1 MPITF
6 NHSNIGVQYSTGSN
20 YIIETVKSDLYR
32 RNELIDTIV
41 RDNIQ
46 TAPVTPSMYIENGTN
61 NVYAVESYTYSGTAN
76 TADFTRVFTK
86 STTCDILIVGG
97 GGAGGTYIGGGG
109 GGGGVLHIENAT
121 ISAGTY
127 NIQVGKGGTGV
138 TGGASGTTAQNGS
151 SSKAFGIEV
160 FGGGYGGVG
169 QWGTSAVQQAGANGG
184 SGGGGGS
191 CYTGTAV
198 LGGTVIQPS
207 FTSSVITANNY
218 TYYGGNGASGLL
230 FNNNSYGAIGANGGG
245 GAGGN
250 APANTDQLNAGAGA
264 DGIAI
269 NITGTSYFWGGGGG
283 GGLYGGTY
291 NGKAGNGGKGGGG
304 GGSGS
309 QVADQ
314 VGIGGIG
321 GITFGQDGDLEGD
334 GTPTAGNG
342 GDGTGGGGGGCGRT
356 TASPNA
362 VSGKGGSGIV
372 IIRYLLGTIPANNLL
387 TNANEPTFTS
397 SITPPITPTLFTFKH
412 KRGTNTQ
419 EIYTITFD
427 TDTLCDI
434 LIVGG
439 GGSSGTTGAVHEPGA
454 GGGGGIVY
462 MVNKTLIGTY
472 NIRVGK
478 GGIDSNGYDSEIRD
492 INNNLVNFDSINLVG
507 KGGGK
512 GGNSYVI
519 GSVGGS
525 SGGNA
530 GYVGDTPAVATQGNT
545 FWDGTQYVQGGFNG
559 GIGSGGIGGGG
570 GGASSNAS
578 TSTGGNGR
586 LVTITGFNQYY
597 GGGGG
602 GANGGY
608 GGLGGGG
615 SGRISGYG
623 DGVKG
628 TNDLGGGGG
637 APFYSSPGYRHP
649 GGSGI
654 VIIRAYKNIIDKNIL
669 TFRHSENYSE
679 PQTRYDFTFTKNTV
693 CDLLVV
699 GGGGGGGGAGGSGG
713 GGGVVTYNNVN
724 FTAGIYTILVGYG
737 GLCSVNN
744 NGISGFNGNNSSI
757 NGNNINIEA
766 AGGGGGGQ
774 YNSNQAPTPQ
784 VITYINPL
792 TNISTKSQGGGGGV
806 RFNSIPYVFDSSLS
820 GIGGINTD
828 NNAETGGAGGGAAP
842 NILGGNGGN
851 SFKTDSVNSTLG
863 NGGAGIISTITG
875 IPIEYGAGGSGS
887 RWNAGFE
894 NTIFGM
900 STGGGGYA
908 EFKDINNK
916 NYIYNYFNG
925 SPGTGGGGYAITYGG
940 SGIVILKI
948 KSVSETFYY
957 TPLIKNLNYLINYSS
972 YPYIPA
978 DATNLIAWY
987 KFNGN
992 SNDSNPTSVKHNFTT
1007 LSGTITYGSD
1017 SIINKPYLN
1026 LFNGTLSNSTLKLNN
1041 RAFTISYLFRLYTYD
1056 TVYYIFTTGATT
1068 TNNTLCFGSRGS
1080 NVYMMGFM
1088 NNDID
1093 SPIQYREDVNN
1104 WVLFTAIV
1112 ESNNNRKLYKNGV
1125 LIKSDTNTS
1134 AYIGIGNLEL
1144 RQSKVDIC
1152 DFRVYNRALTQ
1163 NEIIE
1168 LYNGYIANK
1177 FTANFPTRTIATINN
1192 GDDELFNGSYI
1203 LNIGPTLS
1211 TIVST
1216 QNQNIK
1222 DIDRYYSKSDIL
1234 LRYNILNPVLDP
1246 IGAQWTYNTSN
1257 TNVYHMGRVGIGTT
1271 SPEYQLDVR
1280 GTLNAKAYYFNGVQI
1295 GRLSEGMVANVQHLT
1310 YTRMEIKNNTGW
1322 DAINDDLTTGFV
1334 ISITPKSNLS
1344 KILIN
1349 LVAHIGLVSTNDG
1362 RWWGIKLYRKIGT
1375 AAWAEVTGPNGT
1387 ETGSAATTAGTPVWI
1402 SHNMGTR
1409 GYAGE
1414 QAFNNQIINLTG
1426 TYLDSP
1432 NTTSIVY
1439 YTAYWN
1445 QRMGDNPSITGN
1457 LWLNRAANQNNAYRP
1472 APSSSWTLKE
1482 IWYG

>member
-1 MPITF
+1 MPITL

-41 RDNIQ
+41 RDNLQ
-46 TAPVTPSMYIENGTN
+46 TAQVTPSMYIENGTN
-61 NVYAVESYTYSGTAN
+61 NVYAVESYTYSGSAN
-76 TADFTRVFTK
+76 TADFTRVFPK

-97 GGAGGTYIGGGG
+97 GGGGGKRHGAGGGAGTLMYHKNII
-109 GGGGVLHIENAT
+109 LN
-121 ISAGTY
+121 GTY
-127 NIQVGKGGTGV
+127 NIKVGKGGTGHPSTTTTATSTATDGNFSQFV
-138 TGGASGTTAQNGS
+138 KSDGTQNYYAVGGGRGTTSGNFYAN
-151 SSKAFGIEV
+151 
-160 FGGGYGGVG
+160 
-169 QWGTSAVQQAGANGG
+169 TNGG
-184 SGGGGGS
+184 QGYLYDANLTLSSGNIFNS
-191 CYTGTAV
+191 VAV
-198 LGGTVIQPS
+198 AVSNKEYVNTLTSPEGCRGRIGGTQI
-207 FTSSVITANNY
+207 NNY
-218 TYYGGNGASGLL
+218 KGG
-230 FNNNSYGAIGANGGG
+230 GGG
-245 GAGGN
+245 GAGGVGMN
-250 APANTDQLNAGAGA
+250 HAEETTVN
-264 DGIAI
+264 DGYGGLGLAI
-269 NITGTSYFWGGGGG
+269 DITGTSVVYAGGGNGADFNGTVLTQVFDPAYSTIQSRGGGGFG
-283 GGLYGGTY
+283 SDTGTAQNGL
-291 NGKAGNGGKGGGG
+291 
-304 GGSGS
+304 
-309 QVADQ
+309 
-314 VGIGGIG
+314 
-321 GITFGQDGDLEGD
+321 
-334 GTPTAGNG
+334 
-342 GDGTGGGGGGCGRT
+342 DGTGGGGGGQGND
-356 TASPNA
+356 TAGNL
-362 VSGKGGSGIV
+362 GGNGGSGIV

-679 PQTRYDFTFTKNTV
+679 LQTRYNFTFTKNTV

-724 FTAGIYTILVGYG
+724 FTVGIYTILVGYG

-828 NNAETGGAGGGAAP
+828 NNTETGGAGGGAAP

-851 SFKTDSVNSTLG
+851 SFKIDSVNSTLG

-1125 LIKSDTNTS
+1125 LINSDTNTS

-1152 DFRVYNRALTQ
+1152 DFRVYNRALAQ

-1310 YTRMEIKNNTGW
+1310 YTHMEIKNNTGW

-1402 SHNMGTR
+1402 SHNMGTTSASTT
-1409 GYAGE
+1409 YSY
-1414 QAFNNQIINLTG
+1414 QIINLTG

-1457 LWLNRAANQNNAYRP
+1457 LWLNRAANQNDAYRP
-1472 APSSSWTLKE
+1472 APSSSWTVKE

>member
-1 MPITF
+1 MPITL

-32 RNELIDTIV
+32 RNEIVDTIT
-41 RDNIQ
+41 RDNLQ
-46 TAPVTPSMYIENGTN
+46 TAPVTPIISIQEGS

-76 TADFTRVFTK
+76 TADFTRVFPK

-97 GGAGGTYIGGGG
+97 GGAGGRRAGGGG
-109 GGGGVLHIENAT
+109 GAGALIYHKNQILN
-121 ISAGTY
+121 GTY
-127 NIQVGKGGTGV
+127 NIKVGKGGRGVFFSEAQAINNGRTGYD
-138 TGGASGTTAQNGS
+138 TSGYNGEDSQFIKSDNTKEYLAKGGA
-151 SSKAFGIEV
+151 
-160 FGGGYGGVG
+160 GGYGG
-169 QWGTSAVQQAGANGG
+169 GG
-184 SGGGGGS
+184 SPNNTGGSAGGG
-191 CYTGTAV
+191 
-198 LGGTVIQPS
+198 
-207 FTSSVITANNY
+207 NY
-218 TYYGGNGASGLL
+218 TPNATSLL
-230 FNNNSYGAIGANGGG
+230 TTQNKFNNSIVNIISSSTYDNTGLTYPEGCYGRRGGIQVNNFKGGGGG
-245 GAGGN
+245 GAGG
-250 APANTDQLNAGAGA
+250 AGMNHAEETTVD
-264 DGIAI
+264 DGYGGLGLAI
-269 NITGTSYFWGGGGG
+269 DITGTSVLYAGGGNGSDFSGSVSQVFDPSYSTIQLRGGGGYG
-283 GGLYGGTY
+283 SDTGTAQNGL
-291 NGKAGNGGKGGGG
+291 
-304 GGSGS
+304 
-309 QVADQ
+309 
-314 VGIGGIG
+314 
-321 GITFGQDGDLEGD
+321 
-334 GTPTAGNG
+334 
-342 GDGTGGGGGGCGRT
+342 DGTGGGGGGQGNDT
-356 TASPNA
+356 QT
-362 VSGKGGSGIV
+362 SGAGGSGIV

-679 PQTRYDFTFTKNTV
+679 LQTRYNFTFTKNTV

-978 DATNLIAWY
+978 DTTNLIAWY

-1234 LRYNILNPVLDP
+1234 LRYNILNPALDP

-1310 YTRMEIKNNTGW
+1310 YTHMEIKNNTGW

-1402 SHNMGTR
+1402 SHNMGTTSASTT
-1409 GYAGE
+1409 YSY
-1414 QAFNNQIINLTG
+1414 QIINLTG

-1457 LWLNRAANQNNAYRP
+1457 LWLNRAANQNDAYRP

>member
-6 NHSNIGVQYSTGSN
+6 NHSNIGVQYSSDKS

-32 RNELIDTIV
+32 RNEIVDTIV
-41 RDNIQ
+41 RDNLQ
-46 TAPVTPSMYIENGTN
+46 TAPVTPIISIQEGS

-76 TADFTRVFTK
+76 TADFTRVFPK

-97 GGAGGTYIGGGG
+97 GGGGSAGGGGGGGYVYNTGISLNGTYAIKTGKGGAGATGSTNGNQGANSSIIGGAISYTAYGGGGGGGNSVIAPAHTTGQVGSYGGNGHDFTTAQTYTSTQGNRGGRAIVGASGSGGGGGGSGAIGNDGSVVVSGLFSQVGTTAYYRGGQGGIGLINNITGSAVYYAGGGTAGVNTNRDKDTSAHEIVLGGGGFGARGNNENGGNGTDGIGGGG
-109 GGGGVLHIENAT
+109 GGGDWERT
-121 ISAGTY
+121 AGT
-127 NIQVGKGGTGV
+127 T
-138 TGGASGTTAQNGS
+138 
-151 SSKAFGIEV
+151 
-160 FGGGYGGVG
+160 
-169 QWGTSAVQQAGANGG
+169 
-184 SGGGGGS
+184 
-191 CYTGTAV
+191 
-198 LGGTVIQPS
+198 
-207 FTSSVITANNY
+207 
-218 TYYGGNGASGLL
+218 
-230 FNNNSYGAIGANGGG
+230 
-245 GAGGN
+245 
-250 APANTDQLNAGAGA
+250 
-264 DGIAI
+264 
-269 NITGTSYFWGGGGG
+269 
-283 GGLYGGTY
+283 
-291 NGKAGNGGKGGGG
+291 
-304 GGSGS
+304 
-309 QVADQ
+309 
-314 VGIGGIG
+314 
-321 GITFGQDGDLEGD
+321 
-334 GTPTAGNG
+334 
-342 GDGTGGGGGGCGRT
+342 
-356 TASPNA
+356 
-362 VSGKGGSGIV
+362 GGSGIV

-492 INNNLVNFDSINLVG
+492 INNNLVNIDSINLVG

-978 DATNLIAWY
+978 DTTNLIAWY

-1211 TIVST
+1211 TLVST

-1271 SPEYQLDVR
+1271 SPDYQLDVS

-1310 YTRMEIKNNTGW
+1310 YTHMEIKNNTGW

-1402 SHNMGTR
+1402 SHNMGTTSASTT
-1409 GYAGE
+1409 YSY
-1414 QAFNNQIINLTG
+1414 QIINLTG

-1457 LWLNRAANQNNAYRP
+1457 LWLNRAANQNDAYRP
-1472 APSSSWTLKE
+1472 APSSSWTVKE

>member
-1 MPITF
+1 MPITL
-6 NHSNIGVQYSTGSN
+6 NHSNIGVQYSSDKS

-32 RNELIDTIV
+32 RNEIVDTIV
-41 RDNIQ
+41 RDNLQ
-46 TAPVTPSMYIENGTN
+46 TAPVTPIISIQEGS

-76 TADFTRVFTK
+76 TADFTRVFPK

-97 GGAGGTYIGGGG
+97 GGAGGRRAGGGG
-109 GGGGVLHIENAT
+109 GAGALIYHKNQILN
-121 ISAGTY
+121 GTY
-127 NIQVGKGGTGV
+127 NIKVGKGGRGVFFSEAQAINNGRTGND
-138 TGGASGTTAQNGS
+138 TSGYNGEDSQFIKSDNTKEYLAKGGA
-151 SSKAFGIEV
+151 
-160 FGGGYGGVG
+160 GGYGG
-169 QWGTSAVQQAGANGG
+169 GG
-184 SGGGGGS
+184 SPNNTGGSAGGG
-191 CYTGTAV
+191 
-198 LGGTVIQPS
+198 
-207 FTSSVITANNY
+207 NY
-218 TYYGGNGASGLL
+218 TPNATSLL
-230 FNNNSYGAIGANGGG
+230 TTQNKFNNSIVNIISSSTYDNTGLTYPEGCYGRRGGIQVNNFKGGGGG
-245 GAGGN
+245 GAGG
-250 APANTDQLNAGAGA
+250 AGMNHAEETTVD
-264 DGIAI
+264 DGYGGLGLAI
-269 NITGTSYFWGGGGG
+269 DITGTSVLYAGGGNGSDFSGSVSQVFDPSYSTIQLRGGGGYG
-283 GGLYGGTY
+283 SDNGTAQNGL
-291 NGKAGNGGKGGGG
+291 
-304 GGSGS
+304 
-309 QVADQ
+309 
-314 VGIGGIG
+314 
-321 GITFGQDGDLEGD
+321 
-334 GTPTAGNG
+334 
-342 GDGTGGGGGGCGRT
+342 DGTGGGGGGQGNDT
-356 TASPNA
+356 QT
-362 VSGKGGSGIV
+362 SGAGGSGIV

-492 INNNLVNFDSINLVG
+492 INNNLVNIDSINLVG

-978 DATNLIAWY
+978 DTTNLIAWY

-1222 DIDRYYSKSDIL
+1222 DRYYSKSDIL

-1257 TNVYHMGRVGIGTT
+1257 TNVYHMGSVGIGTT

-1310 YTRMEIKNNTGW
+1310 YNHMEIKNNTGW

-1402 SHNMGTR
+1402 SHNMGTTSASTT
-1409 GYAGE
+1409 YSY
-1414 QAFNNQIINLTG
+1414 QIINLTG

-1457 LWLNRAANQNNAYRP
+1457 LWLNRAANQNDAYRP
-1472 APSSSWTLKE
+1472 APSSSWTVKE

>member
-1 MPITF
+1 MPITL
-6 NHSNIGVQYSTGSN
+6 NHSNIGVQYSSDKS

-32 RNELIDTIV
+32 RNEIVDTIV
-41 RDNIQ
+41 RDNLQ
-46 TAPVTPSMYIENGTN
+46 TAPVTPIISIQEGS

-76 TADFTRVFTK
+76 TADFTRVFPK

-97 GGAGGTYIGGGG
+97 GGAGGRRGGGG
-109 GGGGVLHIENAT
+109 GGAGALIYHKNQILN
-121 ISAGTY
+121 GTY
-127 NIQVGKGGTGV
+127 NIKVGKGGRGVFFSEAQAINNGRTGND
-138 TGGASGTTAQNGS
+138 TSGYNGEDSQFIKSDNTKEYLAKGGA
-151 SSKAFGIEV
+151 
-160 FGGGYGGVG
+160 GGYGG
-169 QWGTSAVQQAGANGG
+169 GG
-184 SGGGGGS
+184 SPNNTGGSAGGG
-191 CYTGTAV
+191 
-198 LGGTVIQPS
+198 
-207 FTSSVITANNY
+207 NY
-218 TYYGGNGASGLL
+218 TPNATSLL
-230 FNNNSYGAIGANGGG
+230 TTQNKFNNSIVNIISNSTYDNTGLTYPEGCYGRRGGIQVNNFKGGGGG
-245 GAGGN
+245 GAGG
-250 APANTDQLNAGAGA
+250 AGMNHAEETTVN
-264 DGIAI
+264 DGYGGLGLAI
-269 NITGTSYFWGGGGG
+269 DITGTSVLYAGGGNGSDFSGSVSQVFDPSYSTIQLRGGGGYG
-283 GGLYGGTY
+283 SDTGTAQNGL
-291 NGKAGNGGKGGGG
+291 
-304 GGSGS
+304 
-309 QVADQ
+309 
-314 VGIGGIG
+314 
-321 GITFGQDGDLEGD
+321 
-334 GTPTAGNG
+334 
-342 GDGTGGGGGGCGRT
+342 DGTGGGGGGQGNDT
-356 TASPNA
+356 QT
-362 VSGKGGSGIV
+362 SGAGGSGIV
-372 IIRYLLGTIPANNLL
+372 IIRYLLGTIPSNNLL

-512 GGNSYVI
+512 GGKSYVI

-530 GYVGDTPAVATQGNT
+530 GYVGNTPAVATQGNT

-679 PQTRYDFTFTKNTV
+679 LQTRYNFTFTKNTV

-724 FTAGIYTILVGYG
+724 FTVGIYTILVGYG

-978 DATNLIAWY
+978 DTTNLIAWY

-1125 LIKSDTNTS
+1125 LINSDTNTS

-1152 DFRVYNRALTQ
+1152 DFRVYNRALAQ

-1177 FTANFPTRTIATINN
+1177 FTTNFPTRTIATINN

-1257 TNVYHMGRVGIGTT
+1257 TNVYHMGSVGIGTT

-1310 YTRMEIKNNTGW
+1310 YTHMEIKNNTGW

-1402 SHNMGTR
+1402 SHNMGTTSASTT
-1409 GYAGE
+1409 YSY
-1414 QAFNNQIINLTG
+1414 QIINLTG

-1457 LWLNRAANQNNAYRP
+1457 LWLNRAANQNDAYRP

>member
-1 MPITF
+1 MPITL
-6 NHSNIGVQYSTGSN
+6 NHSNIGVQYSSDKS

-32 RNELIDTIV
+32 RNEIVDTIV
-41 RDNIQ
+41 RDNLQ
-46 TAPVTPSMYIENGTN
+46 TAPVTPIISIQEGS

-76 TADFTRVFTK
+76 TADFTRVFPK

-97 GGAGGTYIGGGG
+97 GGGGSAGGGGGGGYVYNTGISLNGTYAIKTGKGGAGATGSTNGNQGANSSIIGGAISYTAYGGGGGGGNSVIAPAHTTGQVGSYGGNGHDFTTAQTYTSTQGNRGGRAIVGASGSGGGGGGSGAIGNDGSVVVSGLFSQVGTTAYYRGGQGGIGLINNITGSAVYYAGGGTAGVNTNRDKDTSAHEIVLGGGGFGARGNNENGGNGTDGIGGGG
-109 GGGGVLHIENAT
+109 GGGDWERT
-121 ISAGTY
+121 AGT
-127 NIQVGKGGTGV
+127 T
-138 TGGASGTTAQNGS
+138 
-151 SSKAFGIEV
+151 
-160 FGGGYGGVG
+160 
-169 QWGTSAVQQAGANGG
+169 
-184 SGGGGGS
+184 
-191 CYTGTAV
+191 
-198 LGGTVIQPS
+198 
-207 FTSSVITANNY
+207 
-218 TYYGGNGASGLL
+218 
-230 FNNNSYGAIGANGGG
+230 
-245 GAGGN
+245 
-250 APANTDQLNAGAGA
+250 
-264 DGIAI
+264 
-269 NITGTSYFWGGGGG
+269 
-283 GGLYGGTY
+283 
-291 NGKAGNGGKGGGG
+291 
-304 GGSGS
+304 
-309 QVADQ
+309 
-314 VGIGGIG
+314 
-321 GITFGQDGDLEGD
+321 
-334 GTPTAGNG
+334 
-342 GDGTGGGGGGCGRT
+342 
-356 TASPNA
+356 
-362 VSGKGGSGIV
+362 GGSGIV

-492 INNNLVNFDSINLVG
+492 INNNLVNIDSINLVG

-978 DATNLIAWY
+978 DTTNLIAWY

-1222 DIDRYYSKSDIL
+1222 DRYYSKSDIL

-1257 TNVYHMGRVGIGTT
+1257 TNVYHMGSVGIGTT

-1310 YTRMEIKNNTGW
+1310 YTHMEIKNNTGW

-1402 SHNMGTR
+1402 SHNMGTTSASTT
-1409 GYAGE
+1409 YSY
-1414 QAFNNQIINLTG
+1414 QIINLTG

-1457 LWLNRAANQNNAYRP
+1457 LWLNRAANQNDAYRP
-1472 APSSSWTLKE
+1472 APSSSWTVKE

>member
-6 NHSNIGVQYSTGSN
+6 NHSNIGVQYSSDKS

-32 RNELIDTIV
+32 RNEIVDTIV
-41 RDNIQ
+41 RDNLQ
-46 TAPVTPSMYIENGTN
+46 TAPVTPIISIQEGS

-76 TADFTRVFTK
+76 TADFTRVFPK

-97 GGAGGTYIGGGG
+97 GGGGSAGGGGGGGYVYNTGISLNGTYAIKTGKGGAGATGSTNGNQGANSSIIGGAISYTAYGGGGGGGNSVIAPAHTTGQVGSYGGNGHDFTTAQTYTSTQGNRGGRAIVGASGSGGGGGGSGAIGNDGSVVVSGLFSQVGTTAYYRGGQGGIGLINNITGSAVYYAGGGTAGVNTNRDKDTSAHEIVLGGGGFGARGNNENGGNGTDGIGGGG
-109 GGGGVLHIENAT
+109 GGGDWERT
-121 ISAGTY
+121 AGT
-127 NIQVGKGGTGV
+127 T
-138 TGGASGTTAQNGS
+138 
-151 SSKAFGIEV
+151 
-160 FGGGYGGVG
+160 
-169 QWGTSAVQQAGANGG
+169 
-184 SGGGGGS
+184 
-191 CYTGTAV
+191 
-198 LGGTVIQPS
+198 
-207 FTSSVITANNY
+207 
-218 TYYGGNGASGLL
+218 
-230 FNNNSYGAIGANGGG
+230 
-245 GAGGN
+245 
-250 APANTDQLNAGAGA
+250 
-264 DGIAI
+264 
-269 NITGTSYFWGGGGG
+269 
-283 GGLYGGTY
+283 
-291 NGKAGNGGKGGGG
+291 
-304 GGSGS
+304 
-309 QVADQ
+309 
-314 VGIGGIG
+314 
-321 GITFGQDGDLEGD
+321 
-334 GTPTAGNG
+334 
-342 GDGTGGGGGGCGRT
+342 
-356 TASPNA
+356 
-362 VSGKGGSGIV
+362 GGSGIV

-492 INNNLVNFDSINLVG
+492 INNNLVNIDSINLVG

-978 DATNLIAWY
+978 DTTNLIAWY

-1211 TIVST
+1211 TLVST

-1310 YTRMEIKNNTGW
+1310 YTHMEIKNNTGW

-1402 SHNMGTR
+1402 SHNMGTTSASTT
-1409 GYAGE
+1409 YSY
-1414 QAFNNQIINLTG
+1414 QIINLTG

-1457 LWLNRAANQNNAYRP
+1457 LWLNRAANQNDAYRP
-1472 APSSSWTLKE
+1472 APSSSWTVKE

>member
-32 RNELIDTIV
+32 RNEIVDTIT
-41 RDNIQ
+41 RDNLQ
-46 TAPVTPSMYIENGTN
+46 TAQVTPIISIQDGS
-61 NVYAVESYTYSGTAN
+61 NVYAVESYTYSGSAN
-76 TADFTRVFTK
+76 TSDFTRVFTK

-97 GGAGGTYIGGGG
+97 GGGGGYHTGGGG
-109 GGGGVLHIENAT
+109 GAGGYYYQKNVSIPVGNYTISVGNGGIAGPDNNTRGGNGSDTTFYGITAKGGG
-121 ISAGTY
+121 
-127 NIQVGKGGTGV
+127 
-138 TGGASGTTAQNGS
+138 GGASDNAPSGNSGGSGGGADWNGTAGLDTDTNTEGNNGGTPINITGQYYGSGGGGAGSTGFTNGNGGEGKSNSITGANTFYAAGGGGGRNEGANWSGIGGS
-151 SSKAFGIEV
+151 SI
-160 FGGGYGGVG
+160 GGNGGNG
-169 QWGTSAVQQAGANGG
+169 TIAGTSGLNGTG
-184 SGGGGGS
+184 SGGGGGGF
-191 CYTGTAV
+191 YTG
-198 LGGTVIQPS
+198 
-207 FTSSVITANNY
+207 
-218 TYYGGNGASGLL
+218 
-230 FNNNSYGAIGANGGG
+230 
-245 GAGGN
+245 
-250 APANTDQLNAGAGA
+250 
-264 DGIAI
+264 
-269 NITGTSYFWGGGGG
+269 
-283 GGLYGGTY
+283 
-291 NGKAGNGGKGGGG
+291 
-304 GGSGS
+304 GS
-309 QVADQ
+309 A
-314 VGIGGIG
+314 
-321 GITFGQDGDLEGD
+321 
-334 GTPTAGNG
+334 
-342 GDGTGGGGGGCGRT
+342 
-356 TASPNA
+356 
-362 VSGKGGSGIV
+362 GKGGSGIV

-419 EIYTITFD
+419 EIYPITFD

-439 GGSSGTTGAVHEPGA
+439 GGSSGTTGAAHEPGA

-472 NIRVGK
+472 IIRVGK

-530 GYVGDTPAVATQGNT
+530 GYVGNTPAVATQGNT

-578 TSTGGNGR
+578 TSAGGNGR

-679 PQTRYDFTFTKNTV
+679 LQTRYNFTFTKNTV

-724 FTAGIYTILVGYG
+724 FTVGIYTILVGYG

-894 NTIFGM
+894 TTIFGM

-978 DATNLIAWY
+978 DTTNLIAWY

-1125 LIKSDTNTS
+1125 LINSDTNTS

-1257 TNVYHMGRVGIGTT
+1257 TNVYHMGSVGIGTT

-1310 YTRMEIKNNTGW
+1310 YTHMEIKNNTGW

-1349 LVAHIGLVSTNDG
+1349 LVAHIGLTSANDG

-1402 SHNMGTR
+1402 SHNMGTTTAT
-1409 GYAGE
+1409 YSY
-1414 QAFNNQIINLTG
+1414 QIINLTG

-1457 LWLNRAANQNNAYRP
+1457 LWLNRAANQNDAYRP
-1472 APSSSWTLKE
+1472 APSSSWTVKE

>member
-32 RNELIDTIV
+32 RNEIVDTIV

-46 TAPVTPSMYIENGTN
+46 TAPVTPIISIQEGS

-76 TADFTRVFTK
+76 TADFTRVFPK

-97 GGAGGTYIGGGG
+97 GGAGGRRGGGG
-109 GGGGVLHIENAT
+109 GGAGALIYHKNQILN
-121 ISAGTY
+121 GTY
-127 NIQVGKGGTGV
+127 NIKVGKGGRGVFFSEAQAINNGRTGND
-138 TGGASGTTAQNGS
+138 TSGYNGEDSQFIKSDNTKEYLAKGGA
-151 SSKAFGIEV
+151 
-160 FGGGYGGVG
+160 GGYGG
-169 QWGTSAVQQAGANGG
+169 GG
-184 SGGGGGS
+184 SPNNTGGSAGGG
-191 CYTGTAV
+191 
-198 LGGTVIQPS
+198 
-207 FTSSVITANNY
+207 NY
-218 TYYGGNGASGLL
+218 TPNATSLL
-230 FNNNSYGAIGANGGG
+230 TTQNKFNNSIVNIISNSTYDNTGLTYPEGCYGRRGGIQVNNFKGGGGG
-245 GAGGN
+245 GAGG
-250 APANTDQLNAGAGA
+250 AGMNHAEETTVN
-264 DGIAI
+264 DGYGGLGLAI
-269 NITGTSYFWGGGGG
+269 DITGTSVLYAGGGNGSDFSGSVSQVFDPSYSTIQLRGGGGYG
-283 GGLYGGTY
+283 SDTGTAQNGL
-291 NGKAGNGGKGGGG
+291 
-304 GGSGS
+304 
-309 QVADQ
+309 
-314 VGIGGIG
+314 
-321 GITFGQDGDLEGD
+321 
-334 GTPTAGNG
+334 
-342 GDGTGGGGGGCGRT
+342 DGTGGGGGGQGNDT
-356 TASPNA
+356 QT
-362 VSGKGGSGIV
+362 SGAGGSGIV
-372 IIRYLLGTIPANNLL
+372 IIRYLLGTIPSNNLL

-530 GYVGDTPAVATQGNT
+530 GYVGNTPAVATQGNT

-679 PQTRYDFTFTKNTV
+679 LQTRYNFTFTKNTV

-724 FTAGIYTILVGYG
+724 FTVGIYTILVGYG

-978 DATNLIAWY
+978 DTTNLIAWY

-1125 LIKSDTNTS
+1125 LINSDTNTS

-1152 DFRVYNRALTQ
+1152 DFRVYNRALAQ

-1177 FTANFPTRTIATINN
+1177 FTTNFPTRTIATINN

-1257 TNVYHMGRVGIGTT
+1257 TNVYHMGSVGIGTT

-1310 YTRMEIKNNTGW
+1310 YTHMEIKNNTGW

-1402 SHNMGTR
+1402 SHNMGTTSASTT
-1409 GYAGE
+1409 YSY
-1414 QAFNNQIINLTG
+1414 QIINLTG

-1457 LWLNRAANQNNAYRP
+1457 LWLNRAANQNDAYRP

>member
-1 MPITF
+1 
-6 NHSNIGVQYSTGSN
+6 
-20 YIIETVKSDLYR
+20 
-32 RNELIDTIV
+32 
-41 RDNIQ
+41 
-46 TAPVTPSMYIENGTN
+46 
-61 NVYAVESYTYSGTAN
+61 
-76 TADFTRVFTK
+76 
-86 STTCDILIVGG
+86 LIVGG
-97 GGAGGTYIGGGG
+97 GGGGSAGGGGGGGYVYNTGISLNGTYAIKTGKGGAGATGSTNGNQGANSSIIGGAISYTAYGGGGGGGNSVIAPAHTTGQVGSYGGNGHDFTTAQTYTSTQGNRGGRAIVGASGSGGGGGGSGAIGNDGSVVVSGLFSQVGTTAYYRGGQGGIGLINNITGSAVYYAGGGTAGVNTNRDKDTSAHEIVLGGGGFGARGNNENGGNGTDGIGGGG
-109 GGGGVLHIENAT
+109 GGGDWERT
-121 ISAGTY
+121 AGT
-127 NIQVGKGGTGV
+127 T
-138 TGGASGTTAQNGS
+138 
-151 SSKAFGIEV
+151 
-160 FGGGYGGVG
+160 
-169 QWGTSAVQQAGANGG
+169 
-184 SGGGGGS
+184 
-191 CYTGTAV
+191 
-198 LGGTVIQPS
+198 
-207 FTSSVITANNY
+207 
-218 TYYGGNGASGLL
+218 
-230 FNNNSYGAIGANGGG
+230 
-245 GAGGN
+245 
-250 APANTDQLNAGAGA
+250 
-264 DGIAI
+264 
-269 NITGTSYFWGGGGG
+269 
-283 GGLYGGTY
+283 
-291 NGKAGNGGKGGGG
+291 
-304 GGSGS
+304 
-309 QVADQ
+309 
-314 VGIGGIG
+314 
-321 GITFGQDGDLEGD
+321 
-334 GTPTAGNG
+334 
-342 GDGTGGGGGGCGRT
+342 
-356 TASPNA
+356 
-362 VSGKGGSGIV
+362 GGSGIV

-492 INNNLVNFDSINLVG
+492 INNNLVNIDSINLVG

-978 DATNLIAWY
+978 DTTNLIAWY

-1211 TIVST
+1211 TLVST

-1271 SPEYQLDVR
+1271 SPDYQLDVS

-1310 YTRMEIKNNTGW
+1310 YTHMEIKNNTGW

-1402 SHNMGTR
+1402 SHNMGTTSASTT
-1409 GYAGE
+1409 YSY
-1414 QAFNNQIINLTG
+1414 QIINLTG

-1457 LWLNRAANQNNAYRP
+1457 LWLNRAANQNDAYRP
-1472 APSSSWTLKE
+1472 APSSSWTVKE

>member
-32 RNELIDTIV
+32 RNEIVDTIT
-41 RDNIQ
+41 RDNLQ
-46 TAPVTPSMYIENGTN
+46 TAQVTPIISIQDGS
-61 NVYAVESYTYSGTAN
+61 NVYAVESYTYSGSAN
-76 TADFTRVFTK
+76 TSDFTRVFTK

-97 GGAGGTYIGGGG
+97 GGGGGYHTGGGG
-109 GGGGVLHIENAT
+109 GAGGYYYQKNVSIPVGNYTISVGNGGIAGPDNNTRGGNGSDTTFYGITAKGGG
-121 ISAGTY
+121 
-127 NIQVGKGGTGV
+127 
-138 TGGASGTTAQNGS
+138 GGASDNAPSGNSGGSGGGADWNGTAGLDTDTNTEGNNGGTPINITGQYYGSGGGGAGSTGFTNGNGGEGKSNSITGANTFYAAGGGGGRNEGANWSGIGGS
-151 SSKAFGIEV
+151 SI
-160 FGGGYGGVG
+160 GGNGGNG
-169 QWGTSAVQQAGANGG
+169 TIAGTSGLNGTG
-184 SGGGGGS
+184 SGGGGGGF
-191 CYTGTAV
+191 YTG
-198 LGGTVIQPS
+198 
-207 FTSSVITANNY
+207 
-218 TYYGGNGASGLL
+218 
-230 FNNNSYGAIGANGGG
+230 
-245 GAGGN
+245 
-250 APANTDQLNAGAGA
+250 
-264 DGIAI
+264 
-269 NITGTSYFWGGGGG
+269 
-283 GGLYGGTY
+283 
-291 NGKAGNGGKGGGG
+291 
-304 GGSGS
+304 GS
-309 QVADQ
+309 A
-314 VGIGGIG
+314 
-321 GITFGQDGDLEGD
+321 
-334 GTPTAGNG
+334 
-342 GDGTGGGGGGCGRT
+342 
-356 TASPNA
+356 
-362 VSGKGGSGIV
+362 GKGGSGIV

-419 EIYTITFD
+419 EIYPITFD

-439 GGSSGTTGAVHEPGA
+439 GGSSGTTGAAHEPGA

-472 NIRVGK
+472 IIRVGK

-578 TSTGGNGR
+578 TSAGGNGR

-679 PQTRYDFTFTKNTV
+679 LQTRYNFTFTKNTV

-724 FTAGIYTILVGYG
+724 FTVGIYTILVGYG

-894 NTIFGM
+894 TTIFGM

-978 DATNLIAWY
+978 DTTNLIAWY

-1125 LIKSDTNTS
+1125 LINSDTNTS

-1257 TNVYHMGRVGIGTT
+1257 TNVYHMGSVGIGTT

-1310 YTRMEIKNNTGW
+1310 YTHMEIKNNTGW

-1349 LVAHIGLVSTNDG
+1349 LVAHIGLTSANDG

-1402 SHNMGTR
+1402 SHNMGTTTAT
-1409 GYAGE
+1409 YSY
-1414 QAFNNQIINLTG
+1414 QIINLTG

-1457 LWLNRAANQNNAYRP
+1457 LWLNRAANQNDAYRP
-1472 APSSSWTLKE
+1472 APSSSWTVKE